1 MPVVA
6 VINRKGGSGKSTLAT
21 HIAVQAA
28 RSGVGVMLG
37 DVDRQQSSLSWLRR
51 RAAQAASA
59 GAEVTGWAVD
69 PTSVL
74 RPPPGVTHVVLDTP
88 GGLHGM
94 ALARAVMAADAV
106 LVPLCASA
114 FDRESAEACLA
125 ELRTLPRVAAGRC
138 KVGLVGMRLDAR
150 TRAADDLRT
159 WAERRSHAYV
169 GSLREAQVYVR
180 AAELGL
186 TVFDLP
192 PAKVAA
198 DLAQWQPIVEWLQ
211 AAWVGAAKVER
222 QARAPMRPLDRPRE
236 TVAPAES
243 LSAPPLALPSA
254 AVPRAAAPAPASG
267 LLQGWFGR
275 FLRA

>member
-21 HIAVQAA
+21 HIAAQAA
-28 RSGVGVMLG
+28 RSGARVMLG

-51 RAAQAASA
+51 RAVQAAAA

-69 PTSVL
+69 PNSGL
-74 RPPPGVTHVVLDTP
+74 RPPAGVTHVVLDTP
-88 GGLHGM
+88 GGLHGIG
-94 ALARAVMAADAV
+94 LARAVMTADAV
-106 LVPLCASA
+106 LLPLCASA

-125 ELRTLPRVAAGRC
+125 ELRALPRVASGRC
-138 KVGLVGMRLDAR
+138 RVGLVGMRLDSR
-150 TRAADDLRT
+150 TRAAAELRA
-159 WAERRSHAYV
+159 WAEQRGHAYV

-180 AAELGL
+180 AAEQGL
-186 TVFDLP
+186 TLFDLP

-198 DLAQWQPIVEWLQ
+198 DLEQWQPIVEWLQ
-211 AAWVGAAKVER
+211 AALAKSAQAER
-222 QARAPMRPLDRPRE
+222 SARAPVRPVDQPSRL
-236 TVAPAES
+236 APQPPALARHPS
-243 LSAPPLALPSA
+243 PAPP
-254 AVPRAAAPAPASG
+254 RPAG